1 MKGYKT
7 MLEIYKIN
15 EKARI
20 EGVELHNKFLEERNI
35 TDEEFERIIFNIISD
50 SIDNTI
56 RRAKDYLYSRGY

>member
-20 EGVELHNKFLEERNI
+20 EGVELHNKFLQDRNI
-35 TDEEFERIIFNIISD
+35 TEQEFQVICFNIISE
-50 SIDNTI
+50 S
-56 RRAKDYLYSRGY
+56 LEV

>member
-1 MKGYKT
+1 MKGYKS
-7 MLEIYKIN
+7 MLEVYKVN

-20 EGVELHNKFLEERNI
+20 EGEKLHNKFLQDRNI

-56 RRAKDYLYSRGY
+56 RRTKDYLYSRGY